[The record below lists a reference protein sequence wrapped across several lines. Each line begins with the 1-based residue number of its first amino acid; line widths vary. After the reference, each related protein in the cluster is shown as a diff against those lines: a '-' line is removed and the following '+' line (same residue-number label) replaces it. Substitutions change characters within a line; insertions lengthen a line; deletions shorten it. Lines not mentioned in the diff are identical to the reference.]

1 MPQCCFVFTFS
12 RISILSVVLF
22 PVFHWRGLDFFLLNW
37 LVRCVCC
44 MLASSSSYLS
54 HDESKRPTAASATT
68 EGERSA
74 MQWSSWA
81 LHTQTHMKR
90 DGRGGL
96 KDSNYQMSPFA
107 IKTNSLDRTLRL
119 SFGLT
124 VTNDC
129 VIHPPWPSPLLEA
142 LVSLTALAQSRE
154 IVSCLFLNTHLYL
167 TAY

>member
-1 MPQCCFVFTFS
+1 
-12 RISILSVVLF
+12 
-22 PVFHWRGLDFFLLNW
+22 
-37 LVRCVCC
+37 